1 MSEEIYVDKE
11 EENKVC
17 HINSRTRPM
26 FREMLNKVGEEIKIG
41 KSSLKYGDALFKLDE
56 EEFQSLFNRWVS
68 LCKEK
73 NIMRLTLSRDSEK
86 KLEWDQNLSDVERA
100 FSGMEALKEIL
111 E

>member
-1 MSEEIYVDKE
+1 
-11 EENKVC
+11 
-17 HINSRTRPM
+17 M

-41 KSSLKYGDALFKLDE
+41 NSSLKYGDALFKLDE

-100 FSGMEALKEIL
+100 FSGMEALKEIS